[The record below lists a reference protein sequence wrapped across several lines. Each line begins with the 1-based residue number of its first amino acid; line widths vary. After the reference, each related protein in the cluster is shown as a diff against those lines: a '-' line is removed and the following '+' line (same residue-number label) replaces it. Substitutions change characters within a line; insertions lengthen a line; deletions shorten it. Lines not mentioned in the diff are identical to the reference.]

1 MVFGEENA
9 IEILIV
15 NVLIRS
21 EKTVFAHRALVRQNR
36 NQSVVYDTFAYPRGP
51 VACVSHHKSHC
62 KALFQSFIQTVERNA
77 VVNITRIDCY
87 IENISILVAGSLSGV
102 SKAFLMLAFVEN
114 SAFRIGFGF
123 GYYFL
128 FGWVSAVKRLL
139 AVGFTVLIYLV
150 QKLFAVDFG
159 SLRHGSAND
168 FFHAGTGFDVS
179 SVNEHCFRRK
189 IPRVVYLIEYPVEYL
204 LHHFFCEPV
213 AEIIAEC

>member
-36 NQSVVYDTFAYPRGP
+36 NQSVVYDTFAYPRSL
-51 VACVSHHKSHC
+51 VACVSYDKPHC
-62 KALFQSFIQTVERNA
+62 EALFQPFVQPIESNA
-77 VVNITRIDCY
+77 VVNIACIDCH

-114 SAFRIGFGF
+114 SAFGF

-128 FGWVSAVKRLL
+128 FGWVSTVKRLF
-139 AVGFTVLIYLV
+139 AVVFTVLVYFL
-150 QKLFAVDFG
+150 QKLFAIDSG
-159 SLRHGSAND
+159 SLGNGSANG
-168 FFHAGTGFDVS
+168 FFHVCVSLDVRP
-179 SVNEHCFRRK
+179 VNEYC
-189 IPRVVYLIEYPVEYL
+189 IG
-204 LHHFFCEPV
+204 
-213 AEIIAEC
+213 

>member
-1 MVFGEENA
+1 MVFGAENA

-15 NVLIRS
+15 NVLIRP

-102 SKAFLMLAFVEN
+102 SKAFLMLAFVKN
-114 SAFRIGFGF
+114 SAFRVGSGL

-128 FGWVSAVKRLL
+128 FGWVSTVKRLF
-139 AVGFTVLIYLV
+139 AVVFTVLVYFL
-150 QKLFAVDFG
+150 QKLFAIDSG
-159 SLRHGSAND
+159 SLGNGSANG
-168 FFHAGTGFDVS
+168 FFHVCVSLDVRP
-179 SVNEHCFRRK
+179 VNEYC
-189 IPRVVYLIEYPVEYL
+189 IG
-204 LHHFFCEPV
+204 
-213 AEIIAEC
+213 